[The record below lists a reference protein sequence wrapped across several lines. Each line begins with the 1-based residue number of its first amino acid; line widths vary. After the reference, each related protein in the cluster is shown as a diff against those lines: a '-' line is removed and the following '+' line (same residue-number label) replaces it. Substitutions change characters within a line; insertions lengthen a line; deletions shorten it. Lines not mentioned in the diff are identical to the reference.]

1 MMFFQKSV
9 SQETSDL
16 TSVNTRVS
24 SNTLGTAVNIADKT
38 GANTYT
44 TTKDGYVYFCGAGAS
59 ETVLNINYTGMIASA
74 NSLRNGIYVKSGTTL
89 FFEGTTPSWAYFKPL
104 SY

>member
-1 MMFFQKSV
+1 MFVRTVNSDLASV
-9 SQETSDL
+9 SG
-16 TSVNTRVS
+16 RVS

-44 TTKDGYVYFCGAGAS
+44 APKDGYAYFSGAGAS

-74 NSLRNGIYVKSGTTL
+74 NGIRAGIFVKGGSTL
-89 FFEGTTPSWAYFKPL
+89 FFEGVTPSWAYFKPL